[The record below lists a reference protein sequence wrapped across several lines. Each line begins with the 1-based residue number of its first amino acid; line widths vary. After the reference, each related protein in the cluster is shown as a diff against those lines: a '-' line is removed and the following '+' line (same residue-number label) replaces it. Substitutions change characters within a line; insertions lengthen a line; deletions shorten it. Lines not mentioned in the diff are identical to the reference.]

1 MNRDASIIAQNS
13 GGHAANIYGS
23 IIAVRGDDGFDPDLY
38 KDIVST
44 VFSTALELAGSDVV
58 LEKFDNA
65 DQAPA
70 PTSGGGGGGQ
80 RGGGGGGGSD
90 SGAGVTLNFGKHRGK
105 TIAQAYSEDPEWI
118 QWAAENSNNNFIRG
132 KISEY
137 LASLG

>member
-70 PTSGGGGGGQ
+70 PTSGGGGGG
-80 RGGGGGGGSD
+80 SD
-90 SGAGVTLNFGKHRGK
+90 HGAGVTLNFGKHRGK

>member
-70 PTSGGGGGGQ
+70 PTSGGGGGG
-80 RGGGGGGGSD
+80 SD
-90 SGAGVTLNFGKHRGK
+90 HGAGVTLNFGKHRGK

-118 QWAAENSNNNFIRG
+118 QWASENSNNNFIRG